1 MKYFEMYMRSDLSS
15 PGDQDEIAMCGK
27 GERVPTV
34 EEANSFY
41 VADVNGYGQGNPIRD
56 VFEITEAE
64 AAAFYDCA
72 NVEYWPVFK

>member
-1 MKYFEMYMRSDLSS
+1 MKYFEMYMRGDHCN

-27 GERVPTV
+27 GERLPTV

-41 VADVNGYGQGNPIRD
+41 AADVNGYGQGNPIRD

-64 AAAFYDCA
+64 ATAFYDCTNA
-72 NVEYWPVFK
+72 DNWPVFK